1 MALLFS
7 HISRAWNDLLVHSEK
22 TSLRWV
28 SELDRKAILLCLA
41 TIFLGVGLYGAS
53 IGIWHG
59 PKLATFTAIKLPLI
73 ILITLT
79 VNSVINGMLAV
90 LLGSRLSFIQTA
102 FAILAAFTVFALIVG
117 SLSPVTMAMALDLP
131 SPDSSNAEVI
141 HRRLLLT
148 HTVIIALAGL
158 VSTGRLFKL
167 LTHFTETVAATR
179 CCFAALIFGNLFV
192 GAQIS
197 YLLRPIFGQ
206 PSLKIEFLRPD
217 LFRGNFYES
226 VWWALTHSF

>member
-102 FAILAAFTVFALIVG
+102 FAILAAFTVFCLLYT
-117 SLSPVTMAMALDLP
+117 SP
-131 SPDSSNAEVI
+131 SPRD
-141 HRRLLLT
+141 
-148 HTVIIALAGL
+148 
-158 VSTGRLFKL
+158 
-167 LTHFTETVAATR
+167 
-179 CCFAALIFGNLFV
+179 
-192 GAQIS
+192 
-197 YLLRPIFGQ
+197 
-206 PSLKIEFLRPD
+206 
-217 LFRGNFYES
+217 
-226 VWWALTHSF
+226 